1 MVKHILTC
9 AVLVSGW
16 LCTSY
21 PSRTSTESHYLYFIS
36 SFGCLQLCYITSSY
50 SYDYKFP
57 LQIKEIMQ
65 KVLGKITIINKN
77 DLLSATIRKTCY
89 RDILFCSP
97 RTWTIQMSLHPHQVI
112 APPGC
117 KRFSYT
123 ENKCE
128 GEPEHRNPDSKV
140 L

>member
-1 MVKHILTC
+1 
-9 AVLVSGW
+9 
-16 LCTSY
+16 
-21 PSRTSTESHYLYFIS
+21 
-36 SFGCLQLCYITSSY
+36 
-50 SYDYKFP
+50 
-57 LQIKEIMQ
+57 MQ

-77 DLLSATIRKTCY
+77 DLLSAAIRKTCD
-89 RDILFCSP
+89 RDILFRSP
-97 RTWTIQMSLHPHQVI
+97 RTWTIQMSLHPHQVT